1 MSAPVPERSH
11 QLPHRTVPSALR
23 PGPAPPRPAAARA
36 LTPAGDPDGLL
47 LPRGIDRLL
56 HQQDRQYGHDRW
68 AVLLVHQ
75 ALGSAAGPDG
85 TLQHIMYGLPPRR
98 CQVVS
103 FKAPS
108 AEELDHDFLWRSLRA
123 LPRHGRAGTFTRTYY
138 EDVLVVKVCPALLAA
153 AKVPCSLFGKHV
165 WDERYEDIRAV
176 EGHLAR
182 NGTAVRRFF
191 RQVSHGAQRHR
202 FLERLNTP
210 AALWP
215 FDLADLRTRDRW
227 GDYMR
232 AYEEAIHETAADA
245 APGAAVPA
253 DEKWFTRLVVAAVV
267 VHALQRLGER
277 DSTGRNALAA
287 AREAYSRG

>member
-1 MSAPVPERSH
+1 MAAPVPERSP
-11 QLPHRTVPSALR
+11 QLPHRTVASAPR
-23 PGPAPPRPAAARA
+23 AGVAPARPAAARA
-36 LTPAGDPDGLL
+36 LTPAGDPDGML

-56 HQQDRQYGHDRW
+56 HQQDRQHGHDRW

-75 ALGSAAGPDG
+75 ALGGAAGQHA

-123 LPRHGRAGTFTRTYY
+123 LPPHGRAGAFTRTYY
-138 EDVLVVKVCPALLAA
+138 EDVLIVKVCPALLAA
-153 AKVPCSLFGKHV
+153 AQVPCSLFGKHV

-176 EGHLAR
+176 EEHLAR

-191 RQVSHGAQRHR
+191 RQVSQGAQRHR

-210 AALWP
+210 SAVWP

-245 APGAAVPA
+245 APGAAVGA

-277 DSTGRNALAA
+277 GSIGRDARAA
-287 AREAYSRG
+287 AREA